1 MEKKDFISTIELAK
15 MLGISRIAVFKK
27 IKSGRIKAVKVGRS
41 FVIDKKDIVD
51 IVGNVL
57 SDKKK
62 KDVEQAVE
70 KTVREYGET
79 LRLLGRE

>member
-1 MEKKDFISTIELAK
+1 
-15 MLGISRIAVFKK
+15 MLGISRIAVFKR
-27 IKSGRIKAVKVGRS
+27 IKSGRIKATKVGRS

-51 IVGNVL
+51 IFGNVL

-62 KDVEQAVE
+62 RNVEQAVE
-70 KTVREYGET
+70 KTVKEYGET